1 MKTNIKRSIVYYFR
15 RHERS
20 YGLARLRNF
29 CAICKSAVHGCK
41 ENVVFYR
48 REGCANSIKL
58 YGHHIPRVIS
68 SKHTDKKHDKYQ
80 HLVTY

>member
-1 MKTNIKRSIVYYFR
+1 MKTNIKRSIVYYFL

-29 CAICKSAVHGCK
+29 FAICKSAVRGCK

-48 REGCANSIKL
+48 RDGCVSSSI
-58 YGHHIPRVIS
+58 
-68 SKHTDKKHDKYQ
+68 
-80 HLVTY
+80 